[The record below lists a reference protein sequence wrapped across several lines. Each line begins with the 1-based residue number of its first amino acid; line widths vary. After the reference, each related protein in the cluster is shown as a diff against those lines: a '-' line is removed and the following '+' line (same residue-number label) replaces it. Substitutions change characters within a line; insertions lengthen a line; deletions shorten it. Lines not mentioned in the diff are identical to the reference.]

1 MTESRDFRQKEE
13 RLSVFL
19 RKSKNTS
26 LMQALSYQI
35 RRKAAIDD
43 DDHLDLST
51 TSTVCDSRFV
61 LGLRPLFSNLQ
72 HCHVIGQD
80 FRNQLPQASFAGKRH
95 EMPHQGRTNSLA
107 VVLIDYSECDL
118 CLFCSAASFLLRL
131 T

>member
-1 MTESRDFRQKEE
+1 
-13 RLSVFL
+13 VFL

-26 LMQALSYQI
+26 LMQALFYQI

-72 HCHVIGQD
+72 HCHVIGQEPQSAPAGR
-80 FRNQLPQASFAGKRH
+80 FRG
-95 EMPHQGRTNSLA
+95 QGLMRCR
-107 VVLIDYSECDL
+107 IK
-118 CLFCSAASFLLRL
+118 AAPIPWRWY
-131 T
+131 